1 MNIVENS
8 PEKSKINDQL
18 ELILNQKGVTK
29 YKLSKDTGI
38 SLKTLYSVQNRDVR
52 LSTVLIICKYLKIQ
66 ISELI
71 PIDFTN

>member
-1 MNIVENS
+1 MNIAENS
-8 PEKSKINDQL
+8 PEKIKINDQL